1 MDREPP
7 PVEYEAL
14 IRLVHEHH
22 LAMSRTNKLIAEF
35 ITQYPNEMAVGSVNS
50 LAKKCGVHASSLVRF
65 AQFFGFS
72 GFRDLQELFQ
82 QRLVTAAPGFEARA
96 KRLRSEIEERTIS
109 GARGHLREVALR
121 DIASIEDLMESIPE
135 NDLEEAI
142 ELLSRAETIYL
153 LGQLRSEP
161 IVNLMR
167 YVLTM
172 IGRRTVLLDA
182 SGGLATHIA
191 KVIQP
196 GDILFAVSFRFYA
209 TEVVNITE

>member
-1 MDREPP
+1 MASHAAFTDLMQLCSYNCKNQKYDQFLANWSAIVDRESP

-82 QRLVTAAPGFEARA
+82 QRLVTAAPGFEAR
-96 KRLRSEIEERTIS
+96 
-109 GARGHLREVALR
+109 
-121 DIASIEDLMESIPE
+121 
-135 NDLEEAI
+135 
-142 ELLSRAETIYL
+142 
-153 LGQLRSEP
+153 
-161 IVNLMR
+161 
-167 YVLTM
+167 
-172 IGRRTVLLDA
+172 
-182 SGGLATHIA
+182 
-191 KVIQP
+191 
-196 GDILFAVSFRFYA
+196 
-209 TEVVNITE
+209 